1 MAIIWTTME
10 DIKRYIG
17 SNEQTD
23 NARKKTYFQPL
34 GIGLR

>member
-1 MAIIWTTME
+1 MTIIRNTME
-10 DIKRYIG
+10 DIKMYIG

-23 NARKKTYFQPL
+23 NARKKTYFHPL

>member
-1 MAIIWTTME
+1 MKMAIIRNTME

-23 NARKKTYFQPL
+23 AARKKEMCRDF
-34 GIGLR
+34 GI